1 MLVIKLPPPNELNS
15 EINKLEKILKSDPNN
30 EAALYKLGFS
40 YLYQGKIL
48 DATVVLEKFVKVN
61 PKNKAVYRILGI
73 NYFQMNRFDEA
84 ISSLENSL
92 TQTPDD
98 GAILLDIAAC
108 YVNKLDYSNAYPYLK
123 KLLNYDK
130 CLLQIHDLLC
140 VVCSKLDKTDEAIQH
155 ADSALNLGGKKSIIV
170 LTNAGCA
177 YIRAN
182 RVEEGIE
189 FLKLGMKIG
198 FNTRLYMLLAETYID
213 TFQTQAAKP
222 VIDSLLINQP
232 HDYRTY
238 FLHGQYLEQK
248 NDYQGSVDAYKKALA
263 INPQF
268 VDGWGYLTAAQLN
281 AGNTTEA
288 LATLKKWLDLDPS
301 NEDALR
307 LEKELNPTEVNVN

>member
-1 MLVIKLPPPNELNS
+1 MLAVKLPHPNEFNS
-15 EINKLEKILKSDPNN
+15 KIRKLKKILKFDPNN
-30 EAALYKLGFS
+30 EAALSKLSFS

-48 DATVVLEKFVKVN
+48 DATLLLEKLVKIN

-84 ISSLENSL
+84 ISNLENSL

-140 VVCSKLDKTDEAIQH
+140 VVCSKLDKNEEAIEH
-155 ADSALNLGGKKSIIV
+155 ANLALDLGGKETTDV
-170 LTNAGCA
+170 LTNAAYA

-189 FLKLGMKIG
+189 LLKLGMKIG
-198 FNTRLYMLLAETYID
+198 FDPRLYVLLAEIYID
-213 TFQTQAAKP
+213 TFQTEAAKP

-268 VDGWGYLTAAQLN
+268 VDDWGYLTVAQLN
-281 AGNTTEA
+281 AGTTTEA

-301 NEDALR
+301 NEDALK
-307 LEKELNPTEVNVN
+307 LEKVLNPTDVTVN